1 MIRSRVK
8 GTGSA
13 FPEKVLTNFDLEKIV
28 DTTDEWIT
36 TRTGISE
43 RRIAA
48 EGEFTSTF
56 ATRAAEQALA
66 MAGVSAE
73 EIDLIVLASVTPDF
87 PFPATACI
95 VQNNLGAVNAA
106 AFDISAACSGFI
118 YALAVVDNFI
128 KSGSVKKAVVIGAE
142 VLSRIVDWTDRNTCV
157 LFGDGSGAVVL
168 EAAEGDRG
176 ILSTHIHSDGSYW
189 ELLNQPACGNR
200 NPASQ
205 SVLDEK
211 LAFLRMQGNDVFK
224 LAVRAMEE
232 AAQEAL
238 AANNLNTT
246 DINLF
251 IPHQANRRII
261 DSIGK
266 RLKLTNEQVYV
277 NLERYGNTSAASI
290 PIALDE
296 ANRTG
301 RVKENDILIFDAF
314 GGGLTWA
321 ASLLRW

>member
-1 MIRSRVK
+1 MIRSRVR

-13 FPEKVLTNFDLEKIV
+13 VPAKILTNADLEKIV

-36 TRTGISE
+36 SRTGIKK
-43 RRIAA
+43 RHIAV
-48 EGEFTSTF
+48 EGEYTSTF
-56 ATRAAEQALA
+56 ATRAAERALQ
-66 MAGVSAE
+66 MAGIAPE
-73 EIDLIVLASVTPDF
+73 EIDLIVLATVTPDF
-87 PFPATACI
+87 PFPATSCI
-95 VQNNLGAVNAA
+95 VQHNLGAVNAA

-118 YALAVVDNFI
+118 YALAVVENFM
-128 KSGSVKKAVVIGAE
+128 KSGAVKKAVVIGAE

-157 LFGDGSGAVVL
+157 LFGDGAGAVVL
-168 EAAEGDRG
+168 EAVEGDNG

-189 ELLNQPACGNR
+189 ELLNQPACGSR

-205 SVLDEK
+205 KTLDEK
-211 LAFLRMQGNDVFK
+211 LMYLQMQGNEVFK

-238 AANNLNTT
+238 ATNNLQTT

-261 DSIGK
+261 DAIGK
-266 RLKLTNEQVYV
+266 RLKLNDKQVYV
-277 NLERYGNTSAASI
+277 NLERFGNTSAASI

-296 ANRTG
+296 ANRGG
-301 RVKENDILIFDAF
+301 RISNDDILVFDSF

-321 ASLLRW
+321 AALLRW

>member
-13 FPEKVLTNFDLEKIV
+13 FPKKVLTNFDLEKMV

-66 MAGVSAE
+66 MAEVSPE
-73 EIDLIVLASVTPDF
+73 VIDLIVLASVTPDF

-128 KSGSVKKAVVIGAE
+128 KSGTVKKALVIGAE
-142 VLSRIVDWTDRNTCV
+142 VLTRIVDWTDRNTCV

-205 SVLDEK
+205 KVLDEK

-232 AAQEAL
+232 AAHEAL
-238 AANNLNTT
+238 AANNLNTS

-266 RLKLTNEQVYV
+266 RLKLTEKQVYV
-277 NLERYGNTSAASI
+277 NLERHGNTSAASI

-296 ANRTG
+296 ANRAG
-301 RVKENDILIFDAF
+301 RIKENDILIFDAF

-321 ASLLRW
+321 ATMVRW

>member
-13 FPEKVLTNFDLEKIV
+13 FPEKILTNFDLEKIV

-36 TRTGISE
+36 TRTGIKE
-43 RRIAA
+43 RRIAV

-56 ATRAAEQALA
+56 ATRAAERALA
-66 MAGVSAE
+66 MAGVSPK

-106 AFDISAACSGFI
+106 AFDICAACSGFI
-118 YALAVVDNFI
+118 YALAVVDNFM
-128 KSGSVKKAVVIGAE
+128 KSGSVKKALVIGAE

-168 EAAEGDRG
+168 EASEGDRG

-205 SVLDEK
+205 RVLDEK

-238 AANNLNTT
+238 TANNLKTT

-266 RLKLTNEQVYV
+266 RLKLSDEQVYV

-296 ANRTG
+296 ANRAG
-301 RVKENDILIFDAF
+301 RIKDNDVLVFDAF

-321 ASLLRW
+321 ATLLRW

>member
-13 FPEKVLTNFDLEKIV
+13 FPEKILSNFDLEKIV

-36 TRTGISE
+36 TRTGIRE
-43 RRIAA
+43 RHIAV

-56 ATRAAEQALA
+56 ATQAAERALA
-66 MAGVSAE
+66 MAGVSPE

-118 YALAVVDNFI
+118 YALAIVDNFI
-128 KSGSVKKAVVIGAE
+128 KSGSVKKALVIGAE

-189 ELLNQPACGNR
+189 ELLNQPACGSR
-200 NPASQ
+200 IPASPK
-205 SVLDEK
+205 VLDEK

-238 AANNLNTT
+238 AANSLSTT

-251 IPHQANRRII
+251 IPHQANKRII

-266 RLKLTNEQVYV
+266 RLKLTDEQVYV

-296 ANRTG
+296 ANRGG
-301 RVKENDILIFDAF
+301 RIKENDILVFDAF

-321 ASLLRW
+321 ATLLRW

>member
-1 MIRSRVK
+1 MRPRIK

-13 FPEKVLTNFDLEKIV
+13 VPEKILTNFDLEKIV

-36 TRTGISE
+36 ARTGIKE
-43 RRIAA
+43 RRIST
-48 EGEFTSTF
+48 EGEYTSTF
-56 ATRAAEQALA
+56 ATKAAEQALL
-66 MAGVSAE
+66 MAGITPE
-73 EIDLIVLASVTPDF
+73 ELDLIVVATVTPDF

-95 VQNNLGAVNAA
+95 VQHNLGAVNAA
-106 AFDISAACSGFI
+106 AFDISAACSGFLYGLSI
-118 YALAVVDNFI
+118 VDNFI
-128 KSGSVKKAVVIGAE
+128 KSGSVKRALVIGAE

-157 LFGDGSGAVVL
+157 LFGDGAGAVVL
-168 EAAEGDRG
+168 EAADGEHG
-176 ILSTHIHSDGSYW
+176 ILSTHIHSDGTYW

-205 SVLDEK
+205 KAVDEK
-211 LAFLRMQGNDVFK
+211 LMFLRMQGNEVFK

-232 AAQEAL
+232 AAMEAL
-238 AANNLNTT
+238 NTNNLLAA
-246 DINLF
+246 DVDLF

-261 DSIGK
+261 DAIGK
-266 RLKLTNEQVYV
+266 RLKLNDKQVYV

-301 RVKENDILIFDAF
+301 RVKADDILVLDAF

-321 ASLLRW
+321 ATLLRW